1 MIGCCHSLLVISVSH
16 QQFRKINIVR
26 GTTNPVSLLMHL
38 YSYIEFLKNE
48 TIWLADRPYDLYIC
62 IWIKSSN
69 RALLLLNKKE
79 IYTFAFIPAAQ
90 RFHSWNPNKTA
101 SMNIVMTCFVC
112 SEAWAGPERNWF
124 TSNVL
129 CSCGNRF
136 NQMFIEF
143 IEYELHICAFSGKL
157 VSWKHS
163 EFEKLK
169 HSGTWFSV

>member
-1 MIGCCHSLLVISVSH
+1 MRQSDW
-16 QQFRKINIVR
+16 QTDQ
-26 GTTNPVSLLMHL
+26 
-38 YSYIEFLKNE
+38 
-48 TIWLADRPYDLYIC
+48 RPYDLYIC

-112 SEAWAGPERNWF
+112 SEAWAGPERNWL
-124 TSNVL
+124 TLNVL

-169 HSGTWFSV
+169 HFLSFVVPQNIPGLGSVHYGSIPIKKMH